1 MMRFSRTAKELSIRN
16 LTGRGIKAGSVPMID
31 VYIAKLGLR
40 EHLLATVLDAH
51 MWDDRAKPKFREIFS
66 SHKSYR
72 SKYAPLDGTLCDL
85 TWMSGWGAA
94 TKSLWDFMEKLLYT
108 QEYDGCIKL
117 GLKSRKTVP
126 ELLESGT
133 IKAMLSES
141 IDAIQKETV
150 TPSLAQWLQAWNT
163 VAAGLNLNS
172 SRALV
177 VELSS
182 SFGFVFA
189 SPDQTRSRGL
199 HSSRVREHPIGSSSV
214 LELKLR

>member
-1 MMRFSRTAKELSIRN
+1 MWCVSRATKDLSIRN
-16 LTGRGIKAGSVPMID
+16 LTGRGIKAGSVPMLD
-31 VYIAKLGLR
+31 VCIAKMGLR
-40 EHLLATVLDAH
+40 EHLLNTVLDAH
-51 MWDDRAKPKFREIFS
+51 MWDERAKPKFRAILS

-72 SKYAPLDGTLCDL
+72 GMYAPLDGSTLDS
-85 TWMSGWGAA
+85 TWMTGWGAA

-117 GLKSRKTVP
+117 GLKARKTVP

-150 TPSLAQWLQAWNT
+150 TPLLTQRLQARST
-163 VAAGLNLNS
+163 AAEGIDLNS

-177 VELSS
+177 VKQSS
-182 SFGFVFA
+182 SHEQAVALPNTLVDRLRLTGPYQL
-189 SPDQTRSRGL
+189 SRS
-199 HSSRVREHPIGSSSV
+199 
-214 LELKLR
+214 ELDACS